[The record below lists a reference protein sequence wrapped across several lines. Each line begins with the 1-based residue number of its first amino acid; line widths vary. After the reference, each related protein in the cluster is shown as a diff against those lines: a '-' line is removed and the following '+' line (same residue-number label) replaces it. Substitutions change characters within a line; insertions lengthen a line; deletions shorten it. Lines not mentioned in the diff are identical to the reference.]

1 MRHLPGNSLF
11 YGGVVGKRRMSDSVI
26 PKITVLSDSEGG
38 SSHPNRRLYL
48 ALAGGVLAALMAGGS
63 LKLWQYRS
71 SALATDSDSPPGA
84 ETLADGS
91 VDEISED
98 AVSGD
103 GVSVVNANFSAPF
116 VAASPSLTL
125 ADPALLQSTSAQTRV
140 PTIVAGRPDPFSP
153 LVIPPR
159 PQQALGV
166 VSAPPPPPT
175 PMAVPVAQP
184 APAPSLPAV
193 PIAATQHLPPLPTV
207 TIPNL
212 PVPPIPGGFPLAEGA
227 DGAMAPNPVLLSA
240 VDQITVSG
248 VVQIGQQVH
257 AIVTEPGNPS
267 GRRVAQ
273 GDMVAGGQVRVKAID
288 LSSSDPTVVLTYN
301 GRDYYRAVGRASSR

>member
-1 MRHLPGNSLF
+1 MSNS
-11 YGGVVGKRRMSDSVI
+11 GI
-26 PKITVLSDSEGG
+26 PKITVLFGSEGG

-48 ALAGGVLAALMAGGS
+48 ALAGGVLAALVAGGS
-63 LKLWQYRS
+63 LKLWQHRS
-71 SALATDSDSPPGA
+71 LGLAAESDGRPGA
-84 ETLADGS
+84 ETLAHSSGDVAPGD
-91 VDEISED
+91 VASED
-98 AVSGD
+98 LASEDLASGD
-103 GVSVVNANFSAPF
+103 VVSLARATFASPF
-116 VAASPSLTL
+116 VTASSSLTL

-140 PTIVAGRPDPFSP
+140 PTIAAGRPDPFAP

-159 PQQALGV
+159 PQPTLGV
-166 VSAPPPPPT
+166 LSAPPPPPT

-184 APAPSLPAV
+184 APAQSLPAV
-193 PIAATQHLPPLPTV
+193 PVAATQSLPPLPTV

-227 DGAMAPNPVLLSA
+227 TGVMAPSPALTST
-240 VDQITVSG
+240 VDQVTVSG

-257 AIVTEPGNPS
+257 AIVIEPGSPS

-301 GRDYYRAVGRASSR
+301 GRDYYRTVGPAASL